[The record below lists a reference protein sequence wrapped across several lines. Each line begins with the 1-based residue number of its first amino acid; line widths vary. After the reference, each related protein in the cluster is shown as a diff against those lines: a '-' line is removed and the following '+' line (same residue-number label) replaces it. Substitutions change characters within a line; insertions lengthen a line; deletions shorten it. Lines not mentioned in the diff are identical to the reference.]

1 MLHGRYRANTLLA
14 LRHFVCVCLN
24 ICHSP
29 HQPQTCPRPSSAW
42 LHTRAV
48 VHIVMCLWLC
58 VHVVHESKIHW
69 FIFCC
74 WEALSSPPITNTYT
88 YTQSRTIVTKT
99 TAVMVVFVLSEVL
112 GCDALTVFP
121 QPCHLCCSAV
131 TLTTMAAACEP
142 ARLPRTQRWLSQPLT
157 SEAATKRPQTSSVGS
172 SVSRIETQIFL
183 FFIFF

>member
-24 ICHSP
+24 ICLSP

-48 VHIVMCLWLC
+48 VHIVMCVYDYVCMLRMKAKFTGLFS
-58 VHVVHESKIHW
+58 VAERLYLHPQLPTPTH
-69 FIFCC
+69 
-74 WEALSSPPITNTYT
+74 
-88 YTQSRTIVTKT
+88 TQSRTIVTKT

-112 GCDALTVFP
+112 GRDALTVFP

-172 SVSRIETQIFL
+172 SVSRLETQIF
-183 FFIFF
+183 F